1 MGSFASD
8 IARLVDQTEAK
19 VDLMVRKIGLEL
31 FSRVIMR
38 TPVDEGRARANW
50 QVAINSIPSGT
61 LDLNDKEGSATI
73 NAADAAMAGLR
84 AGDTI
89 YLANNLP
96 YIQKL
101 EDGSSKQAPA
111 GMVGLAVQDFQDIA
125 RQVGFELVLL

>member
-1 MGSFASD
+1 M
-8 IARLVDQTEAK
+8 
-19 VDLMVRKIGLEL
+19 DLMVRKIGLEL

-38 TPVDEGRARANW
+38 TPVDKGRARANW
-50 QVAINSIPSGT
+50 QVAINSAPSGV
-61 LDLNDKEGSATI
+61 LDLNDKDGSATI
-73 NAADAAMAGLR
+73 SAADAAMTGLK

-111 GMVGLAVQDFQDIA
+111 GMVALSVQDFQNIA
-125 RQVGFELVLL
+125 KQIGFELVLI